1 MTTFDRR
8 DFLGRLGSAAF
19 LVPGLSS
26 LSGRAGAEPASAQA
40 SQQASGSATY
50 DLLIAGGRIVD
61 PSQNLSAE
69 RDVAILH
76 GRIALIAANIPRTQA
91 RRVLEA
97 RGKIVTP
104 GLIDIHGHSYE
115 YGTTLGVSSDVTGI
129 QSGVTTI
136 VDAGSVGASMFL
148 GFRKFVIEGASTR
161 IYVLL
166 NISTAGC
173 CTDEI
178 YLDPRLVNTAAAL
191 RVIEA
196 NRDLILG
203 LKVRVRGRHSDL
215 AHDIEVLKKAREVAD
230 GAGIPIMMHWSNE
243 PDLLAILKEGDIL
256 CHPFNPYS
264 KTDANLFGADG
275 TYADKVLPQI
285 LALKQRGV
293 WTQGEGGTTHTQWEV
308 LRKAADQGWFPD
320 AIGTDLA
327 RLPDRTPASVLAPMA
342 AYLHFGLSLEQVIER
357 VTTSPGKML
366 NYPEKVGTLAPGV
379 IADVSVLEL
388 AQGKFEFAD
397 GSRPEAQKIVVSQ
410 QFVPVAT
417 LKSGI
422 FVKGAPA

>member
-1 MTTFDRR
+1 
-8 DFLGRLGSAAF
+8 
-19 LVPGLSS
+19 
-26 LSGRAGAEPASAQA
+26 
-40 SQQASGSATY
+40 
-50 DLLIAGGRIVD
+50 
-61 PSQNLSAE
+61 
-69 RDVAILH
+69 
-76 GRIALIAANIPRTQA
+76 
-91 RRVLEA
+91 
-97 RGKIVTP
+97 
-104 GLIDIHGHSYE
+104 
-115 YGTTLGVSSDVTGI
+115 
-129 QSGVTTI
+129 
-136 VDAGSVGASMFL
+136 
-148 GFRKFVIEGASTR
+148 
-161 IYVLL
+161 L

-308 LRKAADQGWFPD
+308 FRKAADQGWFPD

>member
-1 MTTFDRR
+1 MSKPSRR
-8 DFLGRLGSAAF
+8 TFLGQLTTAAV
-19 LVPGLSS
+19 LVPALRDVFDP
-26 LSGRAGAEPASAQA
+26 LAVSADRQTA
-40 SQQASGSATY
+40 DTSVTY
-50 DLLIAGGRIVD
+50 DLLIAGGHVID
-61 PSQNLSAE
+61 GSQNLSAE

-76 GRIALIAANIPRTQA
+76 GRIARIAANIPRTQA
-91 RRVLEA
+91 RRVFEA

-104 GLIDIHGHSYE
+104 GLIDIHGHAYE

-129 QSGVTTI
+129 GSGVTTI

-148 GFRKFVIEGASTR
+148 GFRKFVIEGATTR

-178 YLDPRLVNTAAAL
+178 YLDPRLVNTQAAA

-203 LKVRVRGRHSDL
+203 IKVRVRGRRSDL

-230 GAGIPIMMHWSNE
+230 AAGIPIMMHWSTE
-243 PDLLAILKEGDIL
+243 PDLLAILKRGDIL

-275 TYADKVLPQI
+275 THADKVLPQI
-285 LALKQRGV
+285 LALKERGI
-293 WTQGEGGTTHTQWEV
+293 WTQGEASTTHTEWDVVQ
-308 LRKAADQGWFPD
+308 KAADQGWYPD

-327 RLPDRTPASVLAPMA
+327 RLPDRTPASVLVPMA
-342 AYLHFGLSLEQVIER
+342 AHLHFGLSLEQVIER
-357 VTTSPGKML
+357 VTTTPAKML
-366 NYPEKVGTLAPGV
+366 NYPENVGTLAPGV
-379 IADVSVLEL
+379 RADVSVLEVVR
-388 AQGKFEFAD
+388 GSFELAD
-397 GSRPEAQKIVVSQ
+397 GSRPEPRKIVVSR